1 MCMNPAYSEYVL
13 FGGGLMSLAMRTEM
27 TRA

>member
-13 FGGGLMSLAMRTEM
+13 LGGGLMSLAMSTEM
-27 TRA
+27 TSE